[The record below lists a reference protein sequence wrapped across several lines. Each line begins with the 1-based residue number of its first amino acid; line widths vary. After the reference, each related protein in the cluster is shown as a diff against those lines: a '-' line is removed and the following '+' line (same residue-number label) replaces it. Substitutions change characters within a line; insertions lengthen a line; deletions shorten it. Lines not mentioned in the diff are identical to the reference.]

1 MSKTGLTPDEI
12 TSSLTN
18 VIMNLQKELDSTRQE
33 YNKKLKD
40 LENRFY
46 EKDTEI
52 ERLKEALIKKG
63 TNKESSPLIEKFK
76 IERDMISQELI
87 KKTNELKSAYLEIS
101 NLNITIETQK
111 QKIEETEKNKNKKIE
126 ELNEKYKNSEIA
138 YFILQ
143 KKCDTQAEENEKLK
157 NTIKEKD
164 EIIKELNKKI
174 QELKK

>member
-18 VIMNLQKELDSTRQE
+18 VIMNLQKELDSTRLE
-33 YNKKLKD
+33 YNKKLKGFED
-40 LENRFY
+40 RLNL
-46 EKDTEI
+46 KDQEI
-52 ERLKEALIKKG
+52 EQLKEALIKKG

-87 KKTNELKSAYLEIS
+87 KKTNELKSAYLDIS

-111 QKIEETEKNKNKKIE
+111 QKIEESEKDKNKKIE
-126 ELNEKYKNSEIA
+126 ELNEKYKNSESA

-174 QELKK
+174 QELKN

>member
-1 MSKTGLTPDEI
+1 
-12 TSSLTN
+12 
-18 VIMNLQKELDSTRQE
+18 MNLQKELDSTRQE

-40 LENRFY
+40 LENRLY
-46 EKDTEI
+46 EKDQEI
-52 ERLKEALIKKG
+52 EQLKDNLKIKM

-76 IERDMISQELI
+76 VERDMISQELI
-87 KKTNELKSAYLEIS
+87 KKTNELKSAYLNIS
-101 NLNITIETQK
+101 NLNIAIKTQN
-111 QKIEETEKNKNKKIE
+111 QKIEESEKDKNKKIE
-126 ELNEKYKNSEIA
+126 ELNEKYKNSESA

>member
-40 LENRFY
+40 LENRLY
-46 EKDTEI
+46 EKDQEI
-52 ERLKEALIKKG
+52 EQLKDNLKIKM

-76 IERDMISQELI
+76 VEREMLNQELI
-87 KKTNELKSAYLEIS
+87 KKTNELKSAYLDIS
-101 NLNITIETQK
+101 NLNIAIETQK
-111 QKIEETEKNKNKKIE
+111 QKIEESEKDKNKKIE

>member
-1 MSKTGLTPDEI
+1 MSNTGLTPDEI
-12 TSSLTN
+12 TSSLAN

-40 LENRFY
+40 LENRLY
-46 EKDTEI
+46 EKDQEI
-52 ERLKEALIKKG
+52 EQLKDNLKIKM

-87 KKTNELKSAYLEIS
+87 KKTNELKLAYLDIS
-101 NLNITIETQK
+101 NLNITIETQN
-111 QKIEETEKNKNKKIE
+111 QKIEESEKDKNIKIE
-126 ELNEKYKNSEIA
+126 ELNEKYKNSESA